1 MGHNT
6 FHFVLRKESLNSD
19 GQQLHKHQ
27 QSECLIEIVG
37 FAICVYILSKK
48 WKTIK
53 RKGKK

>member
-6 FHFVLRKESLNSD
+6 FHFVLRKENLNSD